1 MGTHSL
7 ARKKGPLAMMRN
19 DRPVL
24 ERYLEGDDQAHGVG
38 EIGHV
43 RFKPDTI
50 RDHRSCSKSIIG
62 LLYGIALQQR
72 KAPPPEAPLCR
83 DVRYTSRVRL

>member
-24 ERYLEGDDQAHGVG
+24 ERYLEGDDQARGVG

-62 LLYGIALQQR
+62 LL
-72 KAPPPEAPLCR
+72 
-83 DVRYTSRVRL
+83 